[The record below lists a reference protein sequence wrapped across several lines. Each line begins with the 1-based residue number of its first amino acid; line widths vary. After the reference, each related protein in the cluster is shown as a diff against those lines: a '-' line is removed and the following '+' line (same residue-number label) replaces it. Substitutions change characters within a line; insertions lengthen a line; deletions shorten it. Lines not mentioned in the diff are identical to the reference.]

1 MQIDVLTLIA
11 QIINFVI
18 LVVLLKYFLYN
29 RIVKVMDERKE
40 KIISQLKDADQKKQE
55 AEQEAESYRKKLKE
69 LDDKYEEMLSNA
81 HEEVE
86 SQRKELLKKAHGEI
100 REAQAKWYEA
110 IQHERRLFMNDIR
123 QQAGKEVYA
132 VARRALADLADADL
146 GRQIIDFFIKKI
158 QRLDEQEIDTLRRS
172 IQGSKKYEI
181 DINSAFEIPQEMR
194 QKMIH
199 EIQKQI
205 TSNIN
210 VRFTTSPNLI
220 CGIELKVNGRKIS
233 WNLENYLRDLEDNVT
248 NAIERKMRENQE
260 NIYQEKQNGKRQK
273 KE

>member
-69 LDDKYEEMLSNA
+69 LDDKYEEMLSKA

-100 REAQAKWYEA
+100 REAQVKWYEA
-110 IQHERRLFMNDIR
+110 IQHERQLFMNDIR
-123 QQAGKEVYA
+123 QQAGKEVCA

-146 GRQIIDFFIKKI
+146 GD
-158 QRLDEQEIDTLRRS
+158 
-172 IQGSKKYEI
+172 
-181 DINSAFEIPQEMR
+181 
-194 QKMIH
+194 
-199 EIQKQI
+199 
-205 TSNIN
+205 
-210 VRFTTSPNLI
+210 
-220 CGIELKVNGRKIS
+220 RKS
-233 WNLENYLRDLEDNVT
+233 VV
-248 NAIERKMRENQE
+248 
-260 NIYQEKQNGKRQK
+260 
-273 KE
+273 

>member
-69 LDDKYEEMLSNA
+69 LDDKYEEMLSKA

-100 REAQAKWYEA
+100 REAQVKWYEA
-110 IQHERRLFMNDIR
+110 IQHERQLFMNDIR
-123 QQAGKEVYA
+123 QQAGKEVCA

-158 QRLDEQEIDTLRRS
+158 QRLDKQERDTLRRS

-205 TSNIN
+205 TSNSN

-220 CGIELKVNGRKIS
+220 CGIELKVDGHKIS

-248 NAIERKMRENQE
+248 NAIERKVRENQE
-260 NIYQEKQNGKRQK
+260 NMYQEKQNGKRQE